1 MVRKNLNEVIK
12 LSDEQKK
19 QIADEVKAFYLDVRG
34 EEIGIIEQQQIIE
47 LFCEHMA
54 PILYNKALD
63 DAMRWMKE
71 QLGNMESDYYL
82 LYKDVR
88 QVTKKQFK
96 ISMSRFL
103 YVFSSIKFPFSLV
116 KHNLKDPQFLE

>member
-88 QVTKKQFK
+88 QVGCA
-96 ISMSRFL
+96 
-103 YVFSSIKFPFSLV
+103 V
-116 KHNLKDPQFLE
+116 